1 MTTCLNLTKKV
12 LFCVLCKSIGNK
24 LTFFSDN
31 NEYYFWQS
39 RRAQRQTSDDVDAVG
54 RLPLLND
61 TYYRD
66 ILCEMGGMF
75 AIANRVDNI
84 HRRPWI
90 GFQSWR
96 AAGRKVF
103 LLFCLPSFSYMKYNK
118 PW

>member
-1 MTTCLNLTKKV
+1 MK
-12 LFCVLCKSIGNK
+12 
-24 LTFFSDN
+24 
-31 NEYYFWQS
+31 YYFWQS
-39 RRAQRQTSDDVDAVG
+39 RRSQRQSSDDVDAVG

-75 AIANRVDNI
+75 AIANKVDSI

-90 GFQSWR
+90 GFLSWR

-103 LLFCLPSFSYMKYNK
+103 LMIILL
-118 PW
+118 